1 MTEVNGWKNRATWL
15 VGLWMMDDMLEHF
28 KQEYHDGAD
37 IHMDDIKE
45 LIVETVYEKYSGSR
59 GGDLGSLASDL
70 LMGALARV
78 DWRELETALN
88 DRLKEDFE
96 LTEEVGGDYD

>member
-1 MTEVNGWKNRATWL
+1 
-15 VGLWMMDDMLEHF
+15 MMDYMFEHF

-37 IHMDDIKE
+37 IHRDD
-45 LIVETVYEKYSGSR
+45 VYEFVNVDIDQKYLHSALGNID
-59 GGDLGSLASDL
+59 DLATDL
-70 LMGALARV
+70 LMGALTRV

-88 DRLKEDFE
+88 DRLKENYE